1 MVAQHPLPVQP
12 MKTLIDQLSQYADYH
27 RDPRNILT
35 HFFGVPLI
43 MWAVVIL
50 LARLQWAMPLGD
62 GLPALPLSLALL
74 AALAAG
80 IYYCLLDLRYGNA
93 MAVVLAL
100 MLALAQPIA
109 MLPLGAWLG
118 WGLGIFAVGWV
129 IQFVGHYYEG
139 RKPAFLDDILGLVI
153 GPLFVLAE
161 LGFVLGLRREVQHA
175 VEQRSGP
182 VRRRAGGAHA

>member
-109 MLPLGAWLG
+109 MLPVSYTHLTLPTTPY
-118 WGLGIFAVGWV
+118 V
-129 IQFVGHYYEG
+129 
-139 RKPAFLDDILGLVI
+139 
-153 GPLFVLAE
+153 
-161 LGFVLGLRREVQHA
+161 
-175 VEQRSGP
+175 
-182 VRRRAGGAHA
+182 

>member
-27 RDPRNILT
+27 RDTRNILT
-35 HFFGVPLI
+35 HFVGVPLI

-50 LARLQWAMPLGD
+50 LARLQWAVSLGD
-62 GLPALPLSLALL
+62 SLPALPLSLALL

-80 IYYCLLDLRYGNA
+80 IYYCLLDLRYGIV
-93 MAVVLAL
+93 MALVLAL

-109 MLPLGAWLG
+109 MLPMGAWLG

-139 RKPAFLDDILGLVI
+139 RKPAFLDDIVGLVI

-161 LGFVLGLRREVQHA
+161 LGFALGLRREVQHA
-175 VEQRSGP
+175 MEQRSGP
-182 VRRRAGGAHA
+182 VRRRAGGAHV

>member
-1 MVAQHPLPVQP
+1 

-27 RDPRNILT
+27 RDPRNIAT
-35 HFFGVPLI
+35 HFVGVPLI

-50 LARLQWAMPLGD
+50 LARLQWPVVPGE

-74 AALAAG
+74 AALAAS
-80 IYYCLLDLRYGNA
+80 IYYCLLDLRYGMA
-93 MAVVLAL
+93 MALVLAL
-100 MLALAQPIA
+100 AKPIA
-109 MLPLGAWLG
+109 LLPMGAWLG

-129 IQFVGHYYEG
+129 IQFVGHHYEG
-139 RKPAFLDDILGLVI
+139 RKPAFLDDVVGLVI

-161 LGFVLGLRREVQHA
+161 LGFALGLRREVQHA

-182 VRRRAGGAHA
+182 VRRRGGGAHA

>member
-1 MVAQHPLPVQP
+1 

-80 IYYCLLDLRYGNA
+80 IYYCL
-93 MAVVLAL
+93 
-100 MLALAQPIA
+100 
-109 MLPLGAWLG
+109 
-118 WGLGIFAVGWV
+118 
-129 IQFVGHYYEG
+129 
-139 RKPAFLDDILGLVI
+139 
-153 GPLFVLAE
+153 
-161 LGFVLGLRREVQHA
+161 
-175 VEQRSGP
+175 
-182 VRRRAGGAHA
+182 